1 MTVAS
6 SLCQKVASATSWLV
20 CSASYIV
27 SLRSFPNPQY
37 FFCNT
42 FQSTMRR
49 VRGSNS
55 RATLR
60 WPTGLANPPLH
71 LLGYSSKRMYVKP
84 RGKKQTSQPRCK
96 NSSRRNS
103 FCFYKFKF
111 IEKGANRQPY
121 LLLEHTDPHFSV
133 FMVPVSGVEPLPS
146 GFSDRCCGPQV
157 SYPGIY

>member
-1 MTVAS
+1 MSLFAADDSLIAKRNASIKMCMNRARFRFGTSTGADSRIRTLGLLRVVALAVRCNRP
-6 SLCQKVASATSWLV
+6 LCQ
-20 CSASYIV
+20 
-27 SLRSFPNPQY
+27 
-37 FFCNT
+37 
-42 FQSTMRR
+42 
-49 VRGSNS
+49 VRGYIKS
-55 RATLR
+55 
-60 WPTGLANPPLH
+60 
-71 LLGYSSKRMYVKP
+71 

-146 GFSDRCCGPQV
+146 GFSDRCCRPQV
-157 SYPGIY
+157 S